1 MDFIEGPLKSQGH
14 SVILVVV
21 DRLSKLYV
29 QFVALAH
36 PYTVA
41 SVVQIFVKEIARL
54 HGMPT
59 LILSDR
65 NQIFLNQFWKE
76 FF

>member
-1 MDFIEGPLKSQGH
+1 MDFIERPPKSQGH

-21 DRLSKLYV
+21 DRLSKYV
-29 QFVALAH
+29 HFVALAH

-41 SVVQIFVKEIARL
+41 SVAQIFVKEIARL

-59 LILSDR
+59 LILSDS
-65 NQIFLNQFWKE
+65 NKIFLNQFWKE